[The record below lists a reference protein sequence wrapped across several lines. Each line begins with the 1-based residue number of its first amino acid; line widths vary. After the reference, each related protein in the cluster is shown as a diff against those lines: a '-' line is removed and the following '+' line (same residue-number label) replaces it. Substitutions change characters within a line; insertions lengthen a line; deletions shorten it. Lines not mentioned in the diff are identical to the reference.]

1 MEGSTPKLAIQL
13 DLAKSRIRIHRK
25 TLVALG
31 NPEYILLIVNPE
43 EKTLGILQGN
53 MNIPS
58 AHHIRAK
65 DDTGKQSYELYST
78 SLSRQ
83 LRKVMPNWINGGKY
97 LLTGNLISEGTAV
110 FSMIEAVHTA
120 TGKPK
125 YHD

>member
-1 MEGSTPKLAIQL
+1 MEDSISTLALQL
-13 DLAKSRIRIHRK
+13 DLAKSRIRIHRR
-25 TLVALG
+25 TLAALG
-31 NPEYILLIVNPE
+31 SPEYILLIVNPE

-53 MNIPS
+53 RSIPGV
-58 AHHIRAK
+58 HHIRPK

-97 LLTGNLISEGTAV
+97 LLTGNLISDGTAV
-110 FSMIEAVHTA
+110 FSMSEAIHTA